1 MRMDPRPPLSAAD
14 VVNTHPARRLARVRR
29 EYGEERFAARI
40 ADAVVRERA
49 KEPVTSSAR
58 LAEIVRAAIPAAT
71 RRSGGHP
78 AKRTFQALRIE
89 GNDELGT
96 LERAM
101 PPALH
106 AGGVRRRIVAL
117 AYHSLDD
124 RIVKRA

>member
-58 LAEIVRAAIPAAT
+58 LAEIGRAAIPAAT

-78 AKRTFQALRIE
+78 AKHTSQAPRPE
-89 GNDELGT
+89 VKAEPET
-96 LERAM
+96 LTRAM
-101 PPALH
+101 PPSPA
-106 AGGVRRRIVAL
+106 A
-117 AYHSLDD
+117 
-124 RIVKRA
+124 